1 MRPGLS
7 HLSACKISPVHIP
20 CPSSTSCH
28 RLRQHHHCHFYH
40 HLFWTQHI
48 CHKWIYPRVKCLIW
62 NTSQLQKDALFQCFA
77 QYVLLLHTDDR
88 HRRGSQYLAVPP
100 FPLIFAQDALTTSY
114 ATLAFWDLSNL
125 RNYTCD
131 AFWDFSN
138 SFFLFFHLSNTFIS
152 CSKDL
157 RVIVS
162 LLGLLEWFE
171 LLQPHQCNSEQ
182 LTLGTQ
188 LTNKCNNYHKMECTH
203 GLWHLC
209 QHCENMCDDKM
220 QLAES
225 NVIMYLQTACVLE
238 GGILLP
244 FLGANV
250 APD

>member
-1 MRPGLS
+1 MDFQTVKNRPVAPRPVSLFLCVCYQLLLILANCAPACLTCPPAKS
-7 HLSACKISPVHIP
+7 HLC
-20 CPSSTSCH
+20 TSLALPQHHHHH
-28 RLRQHHHCHFYH
+28 RRRQHHHCHFYH

-138 SFFLFFHLSNTFIS
+138 SFFSPIQYLYFLF
-152 CSKDL
+152 
-157 RVIVS
+157 
-162 LLGLLEWFE
+162 
-171 LLQPHQCNSEQ
+171 
-182 LTLGTQ
+182 
-188 LTNKCNNYHKMECTH
+188 
-203 GLWHLC
+203 
-209 QHCENMCDDKM
+209 
-220 QLAES
+220 
-225 NVIMYLQTACVLE
+225 
-238 GGILLP
+238 
-244 FLGANV
+244 
-250 APD
+250 